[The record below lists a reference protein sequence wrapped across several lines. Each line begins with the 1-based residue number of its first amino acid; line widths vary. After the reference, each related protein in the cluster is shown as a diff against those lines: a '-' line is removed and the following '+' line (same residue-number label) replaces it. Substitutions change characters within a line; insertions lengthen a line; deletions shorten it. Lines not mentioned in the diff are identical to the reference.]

1 MRIQTERRLR
11 YVVQGTLGGFFL
23 SFAWRLVEDAI
34 LGWINTRIAEQSGMS
49 DFSIQEAYPVLID
62 YGPVVFL
69 MALAFGTVWVT
80 YRLARVGIPETASN
94 GSLDKQSEPS
104 DSYISLEE
112 AATIAY
118 EETRGTRVAAI
129 AERISDDNVLAYY
142 AYALFNGTTTLYGNH
157 PPSRKLEAIPNEERG
172 RCGFSND
179 LQALRRHGK
188 NRNLYENLQ
197 IKRSDLNRRIAELK
211 SAETERHAVR
221 NAVRMSDALYWIID
235 NSGWVSEFGRD
246 SFLDLAE
253 NVLRQAARD
262 EEITI
267 RGRREISRLGAGDRF
282 DQTWEDIEPSYWRTH
297 KFEMT
302 AVMCA
307 EPHYAAC
314 ETAAVSPMDITAE
327 LMRHYAMLRVWN
339 DELERLWPA
348 ANGRNGR

>member
-1 MRIQTERRLR
+1 MRIQTEKRLR
-11 YVVQGTLGGFFL
+11 YGVLGALGAFFL
-23 SFAWRLVEDAI
+23 SFAWKLVEDAI
-34 LGWINTRIAEQSGMS
+34 LGWINARIAEMSGTS
-49 DFSIQEAYPVLID
+49 DFSIQETYPVLID

-142 AYALFNGTTTLYGNH
+142 AYALFSGTTTLYGNH
-157 PPSRKLEAIPNEERG
+157 PPSRKLEPIPNEERG

-197 IKRSDLNRRIAELK
+197 IKRSDVNRRIAELK
-211 SAETERHAVR
+211 SAATAPHEVR
-221 NAVRMSDALYWIID
+221 LSDALYWIID
-235 NSGWVSEFGRD
+235 NSGWGPGLGRD
-246 SFLDLAE
+246 SFLDQAE

-282 DQTWEDIEPSYWRTH
+282 DLTWEDIEPSYWRTH

-307 EPHYAAC
+307 DPHYATC